1 MGGITPPSDTSLH
14 ALGRFKQQLAQNASS
29 SSFFPSTMPGGS
41 VNPQQPQN
49 PDGFIRVPIAA
60 AKKLRWFDQ
69 CDVRML
75 IKLHLREKQELFHA
89 CSLLREALS
98 RVEGQNSDVSTIFQA
113 IDNYKSEEDSINT
126 ILALS
131 AQEEIERL
139 KEENVAMKARIT
151 SEAATSNDADAD
163 ADADDASLQS
173 SQALVKQLRMQLEDS
188 KREYEIST
196 AAQMELLKIAEEERL
211 KVEQKLEQAE
221 KVAAEAQV
229 QARAATN
236 GAHDDSRRME
246 SLQELQNQLD
256 RSRQQIDSLESKVEM
271 LENEQAKTT
280 TYVAELEEAAHERD
294 SLWQRLL
301 SAESRLEES
310 RTESM
315 SLGTLKDMLQASDA
329 RRMKAEEELIALT
342 KFAANLEAQL
352 AEAKLKVDTSNAA
365 AQSAIVKLA
374 GMEELVE
381 AKVQDRWEQVGKERL
396 KWPPSALEE
405 IEVLEARCSAL
416 SALQSTANDRVET
429 LEAQLKESDSRAL
442 IAESRVEEIQRSMRQ
457 REDRL
462 EAAALLASKQVDEF
476 RDALQQVERENQ
488 VLTGRLQ
495 SIQSRSKNVSSMMRE
510 DSNAIGIAMTPT
522 DVQYLKHVLLKF
534 LSVYAQGRRSECDI
548 LLQAMGTVLRAS
560 ASEMKQLRNAAFSG
574 TDVLGWLGLGTTS

>member
-1 MGGITPPSDTSLH
+1 MVTPPSHTYLSIHCTLY
-14 ALGRFKQQLAQNASS
+14 RFKQQLAQNASS
-29 SSFFPSTMPGGS
+29 SSFFPSTVPGGN

-49 PDGFIRVPIAA
+49 PDGFIRVPIAV

-69 CDVRML
+69 GDIRML
-75 IKLHLREKQELFHA
+75 IRLHLREKQELFHA
-89 CSLLREALS
+89 CSLLREALI
-98 RVEGQNSDVSTIFQA
+98 RVEGLPNSDVSTIFQA

-139 KEENVAMKARIT
+139 KEENVAMKAQIT
-151 SEAATSNDADAD
+151 CEATTSKDAD

-173 SQALVKQLRMQLEDS
+173 SQSLVKQLRMQLEDS
-188 KREYEIST
+188 KREYESST
-196 AAQMELLKIAEEERL
+196 ATQMDLLKIAEEERL

-221 KVAAEAQV
+221 KVAAEAQA
-229 QARAATN
+229 QARAAAS
-236 GAHDDSRRME
+236 GAHDDNRKFE

-256 RSRQQIDSLESKVEM
+256 RSRQQIDALESKVEL
-271 LENEQAKTT
+271 LENEQAKTA

-301 SAESRLEES
+301 SAESRLDES

-315 SLGTLKDMLQASDA
+315 TLGTLKDMLQASDA
-329 RRMKAEEELIALT
+329 RRMKAEEELVALT
-342 KFAANLEAQL
+342 KFAANLETQL
-352 AEAKLKVDTSNAA
+352 AEAKLEVDASNAA

-374 GMEELVE
+374 GMEDLVE

-416 SALQSTANDRVET
+416 SALQSTSNQRLQT
-429 LEAQLKESDSRAL
+429 LEAQLKEADARAS
-442 IAESRVEEIQRSMRQ
+442 IAESRVDEIQRSVRQ
-457 REDRL
+457 RENRL

-476 RDALQQVERENQ
+476 RDALQQVERENK

-495 SIQSRSKNVSSMMRE
+495 SIQSRSKNVSSMMFD
-510 DSNAIGIAMTPT
+510 DSNAIAMTPT
-522 DVQYLKHVLLKF
+522 DVQYLKHVLLRF
-534 LSVYAQGRRSECDI
+534 LSAYAQGHRSECDI

-560 ASEMKQLRNAAFSG
+560 ASEVKQLRNAAYSG
-574 TDVLGWLGLGTTS
+574 TDVLGWLGLGTSS